1 MTAIPSLSRATTHGK
16 RGSAATPPAGGAAR
30 PVPPSGRAATD
41 SIPQHPDGRHYGI
54 AGPEWI
60 ADQIRRADGD
70 TRPVR
75 PMRVIPD
82 LPHYADLRDGGLMP
96 REPMTW
102 REAIL
107 WGLMIG
113 CGIVFWMFAGPVAIR
128 AIGAAV
134 MWLAGWL

>member
-1 MTAIPSLSRATTHGK
+1 MTVHNFIPRATTHGK
-16 RGSAATPPAGGAAR
+16 RDTAGPLPAGGAAC
-30 PVPPSGRAATD
+30 PVSSPGQAATD
-41 SIPQHPDGRHYGI
+41 IPMHPEGRHYGI

-107 WGLMIG
+107 WGG
-113 CGIVFWMFAGPVAIR
+113 FFGGGIVFWMFAGPVAIR
-128 AIGAAV
+128 AIGAAG

>member
-1 MTAIPSLSRATTHGK
+1 MTVHNFIPRATTHGQ
-16 RGSAATPPAGGAAR
+16 RDTAGPLPAGGAAC
-30 PVPPSGRAATD
+30 PVSSPGQAATD
-41 SIPQHPDGRHYGI
+41 IPMHPEGRHYGI

-102 REAIL
+102 RGAIL

-113 CGIVFWMFAGPVAIR
+113 GGIVFWLFAGPVAIR

-134 MWLAGWL
+134 MWLVGWL

>member
-1 MTAIPSLSRATTHGK
+1 MTVHNFIPRATTHGK
-16 RGSAATPPAGGAAR
+16 RGSAGNLPAGDAAR
-30 PVPPSGRAATD
+30 LAPPSGRAATD
-41 SIPQHPDGRHYGI
+41 SIPQHPDGRHYGTM
-54 AGPEWI
+54 GPEWI

-107 WGLMIG
+107 WGG
-113 CGIVFWMFAGPVAIR
+113 FFGAGIVFWTLAGPVAIR

-134 MWLAGWL
+134 MWLVGWL

>member
-1 MTAIPSLSRATTHGK
+1 MTVHNFIPRATTHGK
-16 RGSAATPPAGGAAR
+16 RGSAGNLPAGGAAC
-30 PVPPSGRAATD
+30 PVSSPGRAATD
-41 SIPQHPDGRHYGI
+41 SIPQHPEGRNYGTM
-54 AGPEWI
+54 GPEWI

-107 WGLMIG
+107 WGG
-113 CGIVFWMFAGPVAIR
+113 FFGAGIVFWTLAGPVAIR

-134 MWLAGWL
+134 MWLVGWL

>member
-1 MTAIPSLSRATTHGK
+1 
-16 RGSAATPPAGGAAR
+16 
-30 PVPPSGRAATD
+30 
-41 SIPQHPDGRHYGI
+41 
-54 AGPEWI
+54 
-60 ADQIRRADGD
+60 
-70 TRPVR
+70 
-75 PMRVIPD
+75 MRVIPD

-113 CGIVFWMFAGPVAIR
+113 GGIVFWMFAGPWAIR

>member
-1 MTAIPSLSRATTHGK
+1 MTVHNFIPRATTHGK
-16 RGSAATPPAGGAAR
+16 RDTAGPLPAGGAAC
-30 PVPPSGRAATD
+30 PVSSPGQAATD
-41 SIPQHPDGRHYGI
+41 IPMHPEGRHYGI

-107 WGLMIG
+107 WGG
-113 CGIVFWMFAGPVAIR
+113 FFGAGIVFWTLAGPVAIR

-134 MWLAGWL
+134 MWLVGWL

>member
-1 MTAIPSLSRATTHGK
+1 MTVHNFIPRATTHGK
-16 RGSAATPPAGGAAR
+16 RDTAGPLPAGGAAC
-30 PVPPSGRAATD
+30 PVSSPGQAATD
-41 SIPQHPDGRHYGI
+41 IPMHPEGRHYGI

-102 REAIL
+102 RGAIL

-113 CGIVFWMFAGPVAIR
+113 GGIVFWLFAGPVAIR

-134 MWLAGWL
+134 MWLVGWL

>member
-1 MTAIPSLSRATTHGK
+1 MTIQIFPSRATTHGQ
-16 RGSAATPPAGGAAR
+16 RDTAGPLPAGGAAC
-30 PVPPSGRAATD
+30 PVSSPGQAATD
-41 SIPQHPDGRHYGI
+41 IPMHPEGRDYGTM
-54 AGPEWI
+54 GPDWI

-113 CGIVFWMFAGPVAIR
+113 GGIVFWMFAGPWAIR
-128 AIGAAV
+128 TIGAAV
-134 MWLAGWL
+134 MWLAGWW

>member
-1 MTAIPSLSRATTHGK
+1 MTVHNFIPRATTHGQ
-16 RGSAATPPAGGAAR
+16 RGSAGNLPAGDAAR
-30 PVPPSGRAATD
+30 LAPPSGRAATD
-41 SIPQHPDGRHYGI
+41 SIPQHPDGRHYGTM
-54 AGPEWI
+54 GPEWI

-113 CGIVFWMFAGPVAIR
+113 GGIVFWMFAGPVAIR